1 MGKKKKTEET
11 AQPKKTSR
19 SDVKERK
26 ELNKDTEFTC
36 VKTSFNSLVENNY
49 LSGGIQEIVLNINK
63 ICFLSY
69 QLLNYHFT
77 RLIEENKTLP
87 EITQSLFYQACAT
100 VYVMKE
106 RKEKIDKTDE
116 LYISFSHYNEHVGE
130 LPFRDR
136 MGNLINNLNRQQLTM
151 TENHLKLNFYKRFH
165 KYLEIKTGETR
176 KGVIYKW
183 LKDIYAIEYTGKNC
197 FILSMRQWL
206 KYPPTEVNIK
216 MHSSHFVKIYHKILK
231 TFEKYPYSKHIRTF
245 NLLPTKNSFTLS
257 TIEICSSCLKDII
270 GYFTKTPVPDDFKE
284 NKLVYWYEFFK
295 IEKYETKNRKFANTI
310 YTDGKIAVIRL
321 RKPKF
326 EAPKPKD
333 VKKMQYEQ
341 YVGIDPGVRSLQ
353 TSCNNEGR
361 VLETTTPSYRHDCKM
376 KYACRKRKMWYK
388 KWEHYEMW
396 RNIPSFKTTNLQK
409 MRNYFEYVYPNL
421 TTIFQ
426 FHLYKNFRG
435 LSFRSYCR
443 GKATMDKLCKSI
455 VDDKKTLVGFGDFS
469 QQHGLVKKHPTAPIQ
484 KFKHELKRY
493 CDVIIID
500 EYNISK
506 ICNKCFQPIELYKN
520 KIIRKKRDGTH
531 SKARMSLINS
541 VIRCKLNECKLCC
554 MDRDIN
560 ASKNILFLLQLEK
573 EGKKRP
579 ECFNPKNMNDCDT
592 PLWED
597 KYVVA

>member
-1 MGKKKKTEET
+1 M
-11 AQPKKTSR
+11 
-19 SDVKERK
+19 RK
-26 ELNKDTEFTC
+26 
-36 VKTSFNSLVENNY
+36 
-49 LSGGIQEIVLNINK
+49 
-63 ICFLSY
+63 
-69 QLLNYHFT
+69 
-77 RLIEENKTLP
+77 
-87 EITQSLFYQACAT
+87 
-100 VYVMKE
+100 
-106 RKEKIDKTDE
+106 
-116 LYISFSHYNEHVGE
+116 
-130 LPFRDR
+130 
-136 MGNLINNLNRQQLTM
+136 
-151 TENHLKLNFYKRFH
+151 
-165 KYLEIKTGETR
+165 
-176 KGVIYKW
+176 
-183 LKDIYAIEYTGKNC
+183 
-197 FILSMRQWL
+197 WL

-321 RKPKF
+321 RKPRF

-341 YVGIDPGVRSLQ
+341 YIGIDPGVRSLQ

-376 KYACRKRKMWYK
+376 KYASRKREMWYK

-409 MRNYFEYVYPNL
+409 MCHYFEFVYPNL
-421 TTIFQ
+421 NTIFQ

-484 KFKHELKRY
+484 KFKHELRRY

-500 EYNISK
+500 EYNTSK
-506 ICNKCFQPIELYKN
+506 TCNKCFQPIELYKN

-531 SKARMSLINS
+531 TKARMSIINS

-560 ASKNILFLLQLEK
+560 ASKNILFLLQLQK

-579 ECFNPKNMNDCDT
+579 ECFNPKNMNNCDT